1 MHRIAPASLKAAGD
15 KNSRDGRRAAEAA
28 SQQALKDASLE
39 LDSSA
44 SFVYHGGGKGLR
56 FHALCRPHSA
66 RVQGRKIAEQMEL
79 RRRLVPES
87 ATDPLPQ
94 EIYDAWIKARSAPQ
108 TKAGAA
114 SRAGGGGHAAAAA
127 NAAAASAAADAAAAA
142 AASRGADAE
151 AIEAARE
158 AAIAASTAAAAQ
170 TAAIAREA
178 RLKYQR
184 EWRVRQKNK
193 KRDREEQAVTEPV
206 DAVAVKADQAAA
218 GDLGE
223 TEEEGEGDG
232 GDKAD
237 IRKITLSL
245 RKGRGDDE
253 NEKGATAEPEAQA
266 GPSVKR
272 RREDFDYKGLV
283 TDEGVCVIVKIG
295 GRLV

>member
-1 MHRIAPASLKAAGD
+1 MHRIAPASLKAASD

-158 AAIAASTAAAAQ
+158 AAIAASAAAAAQ

-178 RLKYQR
+178 RLKYQK
-184 EWRVRQKNK
+184 EYRQKRK
-193 KRDREEQAVTEPV
+193 LQERA
-206 DAVAVKADQAAA
+206 ASMAAA
-218 GDLGE
+218 GDQGE

-253 NEKGATAEPEAQA
+253 NEKGAAAEPEAQA

-283 TDEGVCVIVKIG
+283 TDEGVRVIVKIG

>member
-1 MHRIAPASLKAAGD
+1 MSISVPGSVRDGQIVDVMHRIAPASLKAASD

-114 SRAGGGGHAAAAA
+114 SCAGGGGHAAAAA
-127 NAAAASAAADAAAAA
+127 NAAAASAAADA
-142 AASRGADAE
+142 E

-158 AAIAASTAAAAQ
+158 AAIAASAAAAAQ

-178 RLKYQR
+178 RLKYQK
-184 EWRVRQKNK
+184 EYRQKRK
-193 KRDREEQAVTEPV
+193 LQERA
-206 DAVAVKADQAAA
+206 ASMAAA
-218 GDLGE
+218 GDQGE

-253 NEKGATAEPEAQA
+253 NEKGAAAEPEAQA

-283 TDEGVCVIVKIG
+283 TDEGVRVIVKIG